1 MVVFNK
7 LRQGEIT
14 LPEVIGHRPSGIH
27 LLLLHPAM
35 NSNLDRK
42 TVNSEFAVYD
52 CEIHLKFRLI
62 EEKQVIRSREQL
74 LELLL
79 DAFSYGADEYMEPM
93 DADVKT
99 QELPDVEASP
109 QMRRQLIRLRNS
121 RDLV

>member
-1 MVVFNK
+1 
-7 LRQGEIT
+7 
-14 LPEVIGHRPSGIH
+14 
-27 LLLLHPAM
+27 M
-35 NSNLDRK
+35 NSNADRQ
-42 TVNSEFAVYD
+42 TVNPEFAVYD

-79 DAFSYGADEYMEPM
+79 DAFSYGADEYMESV
-93 DADVKT
+93 DTQVKT

-121 RDLV
+121 REMT